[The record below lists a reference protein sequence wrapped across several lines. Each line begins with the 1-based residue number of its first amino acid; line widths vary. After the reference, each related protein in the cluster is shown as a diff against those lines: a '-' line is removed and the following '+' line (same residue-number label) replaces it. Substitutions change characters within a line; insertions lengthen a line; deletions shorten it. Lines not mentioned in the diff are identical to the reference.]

1 MKARL
6 INEGTYG
13 CIFNPGFTCNYNSS
27 IGSSK
32 RKETIDTKF
41 ATKVHSNVNP
51 SIVRNEILISAKI
64 RDHIPNFDT
73 FFSPVL
79 ETCKVHLAKVDADK
93 CKIVKDKKPT
103 QFISTKMKYVEGLT
117 LYKHVEQMSNRVK
130 VQTKRYAEVV
140 TLYKKICLGLA
151 ELRGIHVV
159 HFDLKDNNIIVTK
172 SGSPIIID
180 FGISIDMDKILET
193 MDKTLAPAT
202 SSALPVMNSSALVPE
217 TSSAMPVASSAMPLV
232 TSSFPV
238 TSSSKSESSKQHEL
252 YKMLDTS
259 FYTYSTE
266 YTPWCVDIVLISFI
280 IQKQKPKEVI
290 TSSQIMNIFDE
301 VMQKNKFSSKPY
313 LKDAFP
319 IYRERFQETIA
330 DKYNDME
337 NVLLLHHL
345 LKNYGKWDLY
355 SATVLFMD
363 MLEKIRQAPS
373 AAHVEEIK
381 RGLGLIA

>member
-1 MKARL
+1 MKPRL

-27 IGSSK
+27 IGAK
-32 RKETIDTKF
+32 RKESLDIKF
-41 ATKVHSNVNP
+41 ATKVHSNVNT

-79 ETCKVHLAKVDADK
+79 ETCKVNLAKVDADK
-93 CKIVKDKKPT
+93 CKIVKDKKAT

-117 LYKHVEQMSNRVK
+117 LNKHVDQMLNRVK

-151 ELRGIHVV
+151 ELRSINVV

-180 FGISIDMDKILET
+180 FGISIDMDKIMET
-193 MDKTLAPAT
+193 MDKTLPMNSVAALAHATSSLPATSSAAAAAVAALAPAT
-202 SSALPVMNSSALVPE
+202 SSVH
-217 TSSAMPVASSAMPLV
+217 V
-232 TSSFPV
+232 TSSP
-238 TSSSKSESSKQHEL
+238 KSESSKQDL
-252 YKMLDTS
+252 YKFLDTS
-259 FYTYSTE
+259 FYTFSTE
-266 YTPWCVDIVLISFI
+266 YRPWCIDIVLISFI
-280 IQKQKPKEVI
+280 VQKQKPKDPI

-301 VMQKNKFSSKPY
+301 VMQKSKISTKPY
-313 LKDAFP
+313 LKDAFS
-319 IYRERFQETIA
+319 IYRERFRETVA

-345 LKNYGKWDLY
+345 LRNFNRWDLY

-363 MLEKIRQAPS
+363 MLEKIHQAPN
-373 AAHVEEIK
+373 AAHLEEIK
-381 RGLGLIA
+381 RGLGFIA

>member
-1 MKARL
+1 MKPRL
-6 INEGTYG
+6 ISEGTYG

-27 IGSSK
+27 IGSK
-32 RKETIDTKF
+32 RKEHPLDKKF
-41 ATKVHSNVNP
+41 ATKVHSNVNS

-79 ETCKVHLAKVDADK
+79 DTCKVHLAKVDADK

-130 VQTKRYAEVV
+130 VQTKRYAEVM
-140 TLYKKICLGLA
+140 TLYKKICLALA
-151 ELRGIHVV
+151 ELRRINVV

-180 FGISIDMDKILET
+180 FGISIDMEQILEAMGQT
-193 MDKTLAPAT
+193 VP
-202 SSALPVMNSSALVPE
+202 SSALPVASSALPIAN
-217 TSSAMPVASSAMPLV
+217 SALPSLSALPAASALPIASS
-232 TSSFPV
+232 SSL
-238 TSSSKSESSKQHEL
+238 KSESSKQDL
-252 YKMLDTS
+252 YKLLDKS
-259 FYTYSTE
+259 FYTFSTE

-280 IQKQKPKEVI
+280 VQKQKPKDLI

-313 LKDAFP
+313 LKDALQ
-319 IYRERFQETIA
+319 IYREKFQETIA
-330 DKYNDME
+330 DKYNETE
-337 NVLLLHHL
+337 NVFLLHHL
-345 LKNYGKWDLY
+345 LGNYGKWDLY
-355 SATVLFMD
+355 SATVLFME
-363 MLEKIRQAPS
+363 MLEKIHQAPS
-373 AAHVEEIK
+373 VVHVEEIK
-381 RGLGLIA
+381 RGLGF